1 MTCVERV
8 IYILTTAKT
17 IGKKISVK
25 ASASKPPGK
34 PPPGDKNVG
43 LDTPTCFYAIED
55 GDETEE
61 GEESEII
68 VIATKASRQL
78 IKTYI
83 NHSNRGIRIWLIKY
97 LKCRV

>member
-34 PPPGDKNVG
+34 PPPGDKNLG

-61 GEESEII
+61 GEEAEIF
-68 VIATKASRQL
+68 VIYDSSLVASKQ
-78 IKTYI
+78 
-83 NHSNRGIRIWLIKY
+83 NHVKKKFS
-97 LKCRV
+97 